1 MAQAMMKIPRENR
14 AVRASFLGRGR
25 VEERRRRGRGMDR
38 MRRSEERLKVKFVM
52 RWFVAVVHWTGDG
65 KRRHF

>member
-1 MAQAMMKIPRENR
+1 
-14 AVRASFLGRGR
+14 

-65 KRRHF
+65 KTRHF